1 MSTLKGGRYG
11 VNYSLGVDVIGGV
24 GMGIGQVEAIYQ
36 IVLVELNGGAI
47 GRADAR
53 NHHSARARSS
63 RRHLAPQ
70 RQHPAHGHLRPP
82 Y

>member
-1 MSTLKGGRYG
+1 M
-11 VNYSLGVDVIGGV
+11 IGAV
-24 GMGIGQVEAIYQ
+24 GMGIGRVEAIAQ
-36 IVLVELNGGAI
+36 IVLVELNEGGI

-53 NHHSARARSS
+53 NHHSASARSS